1 MDRRRWHWRGAS
13 AARRR
18 PAGPRG
24 GRRGWRT
31 GPGGGAVRGCGQGLT
46 SGSGGAWR
54 RFLTKGNQGG
64 WARLVRPPDNPGV
77 QEPYQVYRVLD
88 KDFCFNALG
97 KISGAAKLFELG
109 EFVLKCNT
117 RRRSGAFLVDL
128 TLFMTMCYGEFSRS
142 VAKRNKNCILQH
154 FFSSTL
160 YKMRRVFRGIV
171 SRIAR
176 WQVPPQPSCSE
187 VNDAPFNA
195 PYHRPG
201 ALSKSVQRTHPS
213 TKPVLSLSKGS
224 GQALAQGP
232 TPAYRNPVSLRTTHR
247 DSRSATHGTPRH
259 PIVQSLPSSVQPCPM
274 VRSQRQLL
282 LLLQT
287 FGTLGGSLTF
297 VPESSSGQAMTKRW
311 RDAGADASANVV
323 TTATRWL
330 RAASVAS
337 APADCAGLC

>member
-1 MDRRRWHWRGAS
+1 MVAKPPL
-13 AARRR
+13 AARYVEVLQTTSLPSS
-18 PAGPRG
+18 PAPTAT
-24 GRRGWRT
+24 GWSDSCRA
-31 GPGGGAVRGCGQGLT
+31 GFAPAVE
-46 SGSGGAWR
+46 WR
-54 RFLTKGNQGG
+54 LSTAHAKT
-64 WARLVRPPDNPGV
+64 
-77 QEPYQVYRVLD
+77 
-88 KDFCFNALG
+88 AL
-97 KISGAAKLFELG
+97 
-109 EFVLKCNT
+109 
-117 RRRSGAFLVDL
+117 
-128 TLFMTMCYGEFSRS
+128 
-142 VAKRNKNCILQH
+142 
-154 FFSSTL
+154 SSTL

-171 SRIAR
+171 SRIVR

-274 VRSQRQLL
+274 AALKGSCSCCYRRSARLAAASPSSLNQVQDRLL
-282 LLLQT
+282 
-287 FGTLGGSLTF
+287 
-297 VPESSSGQAMTKRW
+297 TKRW